1 MTLLKTTDGCTSLSQ
16 CQLAKPSN
24 FIIVFVGFENCIFLN
39 CQLYLSKWKNAA
51 CTTSKSEEK
60 QQTAVHTFAS
70 VSYHRPKRPFVS
82 EWKLN
87 RNAFLQWKACFFGGG
102 LRDMVV
108 NVQLYSLSYRTK
120 LAILVPW
127 FAGCFALSCWSHRFL
142 FRDF

>member
-1 MTLLKTTDGCTSLSQ
+1 MTLLKTTDGCTYLSQ

-39 CQLYLSKWKNAA
+39 CQLYLSKWKTAA

-127 FAGCFALSCWSHRFL
+127 FAGCFALSCWSHCFL